1 MYFANSNPLGA
12 HLLLDFL
19 HQHGSVTLLTG
30 AGLSTD
36 SGIPDYRD
44 NRGDWKRRPP
54 VQHRDFMC
62 SHKVRQRYWA
72 RSLVGWPVMQ
82 KAQANGA
89 HQAITQLQQEGL
101 ISTVITQNVDGLHQ
115 KAGTDSVIDLHGR
128 AHEVICMT
136 CAYQEKRLRMHER
149 CAALNPDFMHL
160 EAAAAPDG
168 DADLDVD
175 FERFEIADCPHCGGI
190 LKPDVVYFGDKVPS
204 ARVKEAT
211 SALQNSGGLLVI
223 GSSLMVFSGFRFCRQ
238 AASQEQ
244 PIALLNYGHTR
255 ADALASLKLDLG
267 ISDTL
272 QRATMMLNN

>member
-12 HLLLDFL
+12 ELLADFL
-19 HQHGSVTLLTG
+19 HQHGPVTALTG

-54 VQHRDFMC
+54 VQHRDFMA
-62 SHKVRQRYWA
+62 SYAVRQRYWA

-82 KAQANGA
+82 KAKANGA
-89 HQAITQLQQEGL
+89 HQAIAQLQKQGL
-101 ISTVITQNVDGLHQ
+101 VSTVITQNVDGLHQ
-115 KAGTDSVIDLHGR
+115 QAGTHSVIDLHGR
-128 AHEVICMT
+128 AHEVRCMH
-136 CAYQEKRLRMHER
+136 CVYRENRLQMHER
-149 CAALNPDFMHL
+149 CAALNPEFMHL

-175 FERFEIADCPHCGGI
+175 FESFKVADCPNCGGI
-190 LKPDVVYFGDKVPS
+190 LKPDVVYFGDNVPS
-204 ARVKEAT
+204 ERVQKAT
-211 SALQNSGGLLVI
+211 KAVQTGGGLLVI

-238 AASQEQ
+238 AASREQ

-267 ISDTL
+267 ISETL
-272 QRATMMLNN
+272 QLVCSST